1 MKSKD
6 IKEIARTAIL
16 LFLICAVSAGI
27 LAAVNSVTAP
37 KIAEASAA
45 AAEKSKAAVL
55 PGAVSFDELTLEDG
69 SVCWSGKAEDGSVL
83 GYVFDTS
90 ASSYGGKVELMT
102 GIGADG
108 AVTGISL
115 LSINDTPGLGMNAKK
130 PDWQQQFTGTDGELT
145 VVKGGNVGT
154 NEINAITSAT
164 ITSKAVTSC
173 VNAAREGFNEITA
186 KEGE

>member
-1 MKSKD
+1 MKGKD
-6 IKEIARTAIL
+6 VKEIARTAIL
-16 LFLICAVSAGI
+16 LFLICAVAAGV

-45 AAEKSKAAVL
+45 AAEKSRSEVL
-55 PGAVSFDELTLEDG
+55 PGAAAFEELTLSDGSLCWRGSGEDG
-69 SVCWSGKAEDGSVL
+69 SVI

-102 GIGADG
+102 GIRADG
-108 AVTGISL
+108 TVTGISI

-130 PDWQQQFTGTDGELT
+130 ADWQEQFIGTNDELT
-145 VVKGGNVGT
+145 VVKGGGAGE
-154 NEINAITSAT
+154 NEINAMTSAT
-164 ITSKAVTSC
+164 ITSKAVTAC

>member
-6 IKEIARTAIL
+6 VKDIVRTAVL

-37 KIAEASAA
+37 KIAEASVA
-45 AAEKSKAAVL
+45 AAEKSKAEVL
-55 PGAVSFDELTLEDG
+55 PGAVSFEELTLEDG
-69 SVCWSGKAEDGSVL
+69 SVCWAGKAEDGSIL
-83 GYVFDTS
+83 GYVFNTS
-90 ASSYGGKVELMT
+90 ASSYGGKVQLMT

-108 AVTGISL
+108 AVTGISIL
-115 LSINDTPGLGMNAKK
+115 AINDTPGLGMNAKK
-130 PDWQQQFTGTDGELT
+130 PDWQQQFTGTNGELT
-145 VVKGGNVGT
+145 VVKGGGAGE
-154 NEINAITSAT
+154 NEINAMTSAT
-164 ITSKAVTSC
+164 ITSKAVTAC

>member
-1 MKSKD
+1 MKGKD
-6 IKEIARTAIL
+6 KKDIARTAVL
-16 LFLICAVSAGI
+16 LFLICAVAAGI

-45 AAEKSKAAVL
+45 AAEKSKAEVL
-55 PGAVSFDELTLEDG
+55 PGAASFEELTLADG
-69 SVCWSGKAEDGSVL
+69 SVCWCGKDADGNIT

-102 GIGADG
+102 GIKADG
-108 AVTGISL
+108 TVTGISI

-130 PDWQQQFTGTDGELT
+130 EDWQQQFIGTDGDLN
-145 VVKGGNVGT
+145 VVKGGIAGK